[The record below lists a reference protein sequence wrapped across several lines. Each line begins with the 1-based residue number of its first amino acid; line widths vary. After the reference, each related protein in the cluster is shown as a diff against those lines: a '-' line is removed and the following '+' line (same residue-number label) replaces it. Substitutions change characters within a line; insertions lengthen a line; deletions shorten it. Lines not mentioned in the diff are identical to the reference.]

1 MTRYFGVSR
10 VFGGFKNG
18 VARRITYIGLEK
30 SRGLEISP
38 ICQDLLIMDGAS
50 LGQCLK
56 GFDAQIYVNY

>member
-30 SRGLEISP
+30 VTWFGDLSNMPRSP
-38 ICQDLLIMDGAS
+38 HYGWSKLGAVPE
-50 LGQCLK
+50 
-56 GFDAQIYVNY
+56 GF